1 MLKKSF
7 MEAVKGA
14 SFDYY
19 SSSLIPD
26 QPSPFVI
33 YVFKYR
39 SLRTCHLLK
48 DKRATLTTF

>member
-1 MLKKSF
+1 

-26 QPSPFVI
+26 QPSPFAV

-39 SLRTCHLLK
+39 SLGTSSLLSGEMWQVK
-48 DKRATLTTF
+48 TLTIP